1 MTHDVLPDPGL
12 FRLWP
17 KEPVYDG
24 WFAPAADAAA
34 MAATRVLMLEL
45 KSTDEPETDLRA
57 LLNEMTVEL
66 GIQFATFRAM
76 RAEAERV
83 LASPGDET
91 LAKLARADIKAA
103 ADCIGQ
109 LVRTLEKID
118 SLQRTLSQDRARRQE
133 EDLDAQGFAEKREK
147 LLAMLNQR
155 ADALARELFAKHV
168 ADLKHKESG
177 PAESRAGGKPEAG
190 SGASP
195 GPDPEAKPGRTPG

>member
-1 MTHDVLPDPGL
+1 MLEEVLPDPAL

-24 WFAPAADAAA
+24 WMAPAGDEAARAAA
-34 MAATRVLMLEL
+34 AGLMLEI
-45 KSTDEPETDLRA
+45 KSAEEPEPDLRA

-66 GIQFATFRAM
+66 GTQFATFRAM

-83 LASPGDET
+83 LAAPGDET
-91 LAKLARADIKAA
+91 EAKLARADIKAA

-133 EDLDAQGFAEKREK
+133 ENLDAQGFAEKRER
-147 LLAMLNQR
+147 LLALVNRR
-155 ADALARELFAKHV
+155 ANEIANERFLARIASQK
-168 ADLKHKESG
+168 A
-177 PAESRAGGKPEAG
+177 AGEQGITAKPETRPA
-190 SGASP
+190 APP
-195 GPDPEAKPGRTPG
+195 G